1 MPGVATQGDLV
12 VVVLLQQQGE
22 VVGDLCQGVV
32 VSLERSVQFH
42 LEQLGPD
49 VVDVVVRE
57 DEAGDLQIV
66 LVDHVQHVVR
76 VLAEL
81 VVGQVQHGGLL
92 GQGGEG
98 GQVLRAAVD
107 NHRVGGGDLDPRCE
121 VVEMAGA
128 LVRTVGV
135 HFERVVLHH
144 REEGGVLVGGGVLY
158 IALSTPQGCL
168 HAGGLG
174 EGPGVHPGQP
184 GGAGEGVS

>member
-66 LVDHVQHVVR
+66 LVDHVQHVV
-76 VLAEL
+76 
-81 VVGQVQHGGLL
+81 
-92 GQGGEG
+92 
-98 GQVLRAAVD
+98 
-107 NHRVGGGDLDPRCE
+107 
-121 VVEMAGA
+121 
-128 LVRTVGV
+128 
-135 HFERVVLHH
+135 
-144 REEGGVLVGGGVLY
+144 
-158 IALSTPQGCL
+158 
-168 HAGGLG
+168 
-174 EGPGVHPGQP
+174 
-184 GGAGEGVS
+184 